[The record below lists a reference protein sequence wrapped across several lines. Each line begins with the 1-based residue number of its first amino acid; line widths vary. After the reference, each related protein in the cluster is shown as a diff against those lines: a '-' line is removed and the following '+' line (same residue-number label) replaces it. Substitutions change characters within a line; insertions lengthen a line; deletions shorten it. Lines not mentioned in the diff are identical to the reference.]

1 MRKNLVEK
9 LIKPVCCRKH
19 KVTKRNTDI
28 LLKKKTISKSP
39 ILFLATKNS
48 LNCQVKS
55 QSNQKRIASPSFHF
69 TNQIY
74 VLDMHEHL
82 CDYCY
87 MTNSNVD
94 VFWWVIFWGDCADP
108 WPLFLSPRCLAH
120 CTESCIHG
128 RCMAPNTCQ
137 CEPGWGGSNCSSGK
151 SSSCCCLFTI
161 MTLWVGLVFCKNTL
175 NSQEGNQTVLIL
187 LYHTNG

>member
-1 MRKNLVEK
+1 
-9 LIKPVCCRKH
+9 
-19 KVTKRNTDI
+19 
-28 LLKKKTISKSP
+28 
-39 ILFLATKNS
+39 
-48 LNCQVKS
+48 
-55 QSNQKRIASPSFHF
+55 
-69 TNQIY
+69 
-74 VLDMHEHL
+74 
-82 CDYCY
+82 

-94 VFWWVIFWGDCADP
+94 VFWWVIFWGDRADP
-108 WPLFLSPRCLAH
+108 WPLSLSPRCLAH

-175 NSQEGNQTVLIL
+175 NSQEENQTVLVL
-187 LYHTNG
+187 LYHTNGLTYCRVKVLMSVTTHASQKLEREHVGTQEINGFSFGNQIFLHRNLL